1 MKGPFKMK
9 YKHSAFP
16 FKTGD
21 KVPTAGPMDGGTP
34 GDIETPE
41 EAAYRGHSPRGNV
54 TDVLRRRKGSS
65 KKSESFPGQTFWNTI
80 KGDFTES
87 ERDAQ

>member
-16 FKTGD
+16 FKIGD
-21 KVPTAGPMDGGTP
+21 KVPTAGPMDGGTS
-34 GDIETPE
+34 GDIETE
-41 EAAYRGHSPRGNV
+41 REAAYRGHSPRGNV

-80 KGDFTES
+80 KEDFIKS
-87 ERDAQ
+87 ERNVK